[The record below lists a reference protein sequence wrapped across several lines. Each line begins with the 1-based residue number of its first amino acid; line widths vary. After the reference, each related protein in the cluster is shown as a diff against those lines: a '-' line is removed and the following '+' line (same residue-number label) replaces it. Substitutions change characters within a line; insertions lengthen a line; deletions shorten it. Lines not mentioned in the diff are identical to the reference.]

1 MERFEI
7 MSEQQCALVY
17 GATGSFWIKLL
28 KFLLKFGDSLL
39 EGILEG
45 WKESQKNS
53 EASVTF

>member
-45 WKESQKNS
+45 WKEAQKNS